1 MSKFFEALERA
12 QMEQARRTEVSSARA
27 TGRPP
32 PPAAPSGEVPLA
44 APPVLGAP
52 ATAPKGSVDRLDHVE
67 EHLVSLCNPRSFE
80 AEQYRVLRHVVETLR
95 KNTNLGVVVAV
106 TSPEAGDGKTTTS
119 INLAGALAQ
128 SSQARVLLADFD
140 FRRPKVAPRLGMDGS
155 RRSLVDVLEEPRLRL
170 EDAVKHLPRF
180 NLSVLPA
187 GSAVGFYELLKSP
200 RVEALLEEARRRY
213 DFIILDA
220 PPFVPVPDC
229 RLLAEWIDGF
239 LIVVAAHRTP
249 RGLLA
254 ETVKLID
261 LAKVVG
267 VVFNGD
273 DTLRRGGY
281 YQSYYNNVDAEPPGV
296 ARWRRPWGKP

>member
-12 QMEQARRTEVSSARA
+12 QMEQARRTEVSSART

-32 PPAAPSGEVPLA
+32 PPAASSGEVPLA

-52 ATAPKGSVDRLDHVE
+52 ATAPKGSVDRPDHVE

-140 FRRPKVAPRLGMDGS
+140 FRRPKVAARLGLGGS
-155 RRSLVDVLEEPRLRL
+155 RRSLVDVLVEPRLTL
-170 EDAVKHLPRF
+170 EDAVEHLPRF
-180 NLSVLPA
+180 NLSVVPS

-229 RLLAEWIDGF
+229 RLLAEWVDGF

-281 YQSYYNNVDAEPPGV
+281 YKSYYNGDAESPGV
-296 ARWRRPWGKP
+296 ARWRSPWSKS